1 MVALQNESTAQIK
14 STTPD
19 PMRALPIRR
28 LPNEIKLREL
38 HSAVLIKREL

>member
-14 STTPD
+14 IAIPD
-19 PMRALPIRR
+19 PMRALPIR
-28 LPNEIKLREL
+28 LMPNKSELRKL